1 MNLSDHSLTP
11 GQIALLSKGLK
22 FCPTPGQPE
31 LADIKCDLDRFH
43 RSLRLKHFFSDNQ
56 DSLTASQTST
66 TSLLGGDTE
75 GFDHPNLM
83 NKSKWSPKGPPSLE
97 CFITTNETRF
107 INRSTYRQP
116 RDNLSHAERIALKEL
131 KSMNHIVI
139 KPADKGSA
147 VVIQNT
153 TDYVAESLRQLRN
166 DKFYKESPVDLTEV
180 HVVQIT
186 SVVTGMFNNKEISKK
201 CKEYLL
207 NSWNKTA

>member
-11 GQIALLSKGLK
+11 GQISLLSKGLK

-43 RSLRLKHFFSDNQ
+43 TLICLKHFFSDNQ
-56 DSLTASQTST
+56 KSFTASQSSS
-66 TSLLGGDTE
+66 TSLLGGGSE
-75 GFDHPNLM
+75 GFDHPNFR
-83 NKSKWSPKGPPSLE
+83 NKSKWSLE

-107 INRSTYRQP
+107 LNRSIYRRP
-116 RDNLSHAERIALKEL
+116 RDNLTHSERVALKEL

-153 TDYVAESLRQLRN
+153 KDYVAEGLRQLKNEKYRSQ
-166 DKFYKESPVDLTEV
+166 KYYQFKS
-180 HVVQIT
+180 
-186 SVVTGMFNNKEISKK
+186 
-201 CKEYLL
+201 
-207 NSWNKTA
+207 